1 MLAKL
6 KSRSLEIRRGK
17 SLGLFTRS
25 SLIGTLM
32 GAGFFIVAIPV
43 SASAQT
49 SEQIEAMQVA
59 AQQAQ
64 KNADLAISQRDMLLA
79 QPEDATLGASHRD
92 SQQNQPELRK
102 AEANP
107 GRQDVVSGADQ
118 PQPQQEP
125 KSITSEA
132 PVPAK
137 PQVQNEQ
144 ATASQNQ
151 ANRSSSES
159 ARPQRIH
166 RTRETKTQNS
176 AVSTTATSYLSQVR
190 NQWNRFWHSR
200 SNSKRSD
207 YHANQ

>member
-1 MLAKL
+1 MHIE
-6 KSRSLEIRRGK
+6 RSFEIRSGK

-32 GAGFFIVAIPV
+32 GAVFFIAAIPV

-49 SEQIEAMQVA
+49 REQIEAMQIA

-92 SQQNQPELRK
+92 SQQNQPKLRK

-107 GRQDVVSGADQ
+107 SQQDVVSAADQ

-125 KSITSEA
+125 KSVTSEA
-132 PVPAK
+132 SVPAK
-137 PQVQNEQ
+137 PPAQNEQ
-144 ATASQNQ
+144 ATALQNQ

-176 AVSTTATSYLSQVR
+176 AVSTTATSSLSQLR
-190 NQWNRFWHSR
+190 NQWNRFWHIR
-200 SNSKRSD
+200 
-207 YHANQ
+207 

>member
-25 SLIGTLM
+25 SLIGTLT
-32 GAGFFIVAIPV
+32 GAGFFIAAIPV

-49 SEQIEAMQVA
+49 REQIEAMQIA

-64 KNADLAISQRDMLLA
+64 KNADLAISQRDMVLA

-92 SQQNQPELRK
+92 SQQNQPKLRK

-107 GRQDVVSGADQ
+107 NQQDAVSAADQ

-125 KSITSEA
+125 KSVTSEA

-137 PQVQNEQ
+137 PQ
-144 ATASQNQ
+144 A
-151 ANRSSSES
+151 
-159 ARPQRIH
+159 
-166 RTRETKTQNS
+166 
-176 AVSTTATSYLSQVR
+176 
-190 NQWNRFWHSR
+190 
-200 SNSKRSD
+200 
-207 YHANQ
+207 